1 MGRRRLEEIRKKEI
15 LDALIRVVSE
25 NGASGASIRSV
36 ANEVGCSHAMIT
48 HYVSSKAELF
58 LLGVEHLLSLYDQKI
73 PYRGAEA
80 GSAREALE
88 VFVRL
93 YLSLASE
100 KSGGVG
106 RAWLEFCLLANESE
120 GIRAAIDRGLKRGQ
134 KAVARI
140 VKDGIKAN
148 EFRPVDANEFARALL
163 ALLEGA
169 NLLRISSGVFTEKQG
184 ETAAMGMVASLLA
197 D

>member
-1 MGRRRLEEIRKKEI
+1 
-15 LDALIRVVSE
+15 
-25 NGASGASIRSV
+25 
-36 ANEVGCSHAMIT
+36 
-48 HYVSSKAELF
+48 
-58 LLGVEHLLSLYDQKI
+58 
-73 PYRGAEA
+73 
-80 GSAREALE
+80 
-88 VFVRL
+88 
-93 YLSLASE
+93 
-100 KSGGVG
+100 
-106 RAWLEFCLLANESE
+106 
-120 GIRAAIDRGLKRGQ
+120 LKRGQ

-148 EFRPVDANEFARALL
+148 EFRPVDANEFARALI

>member
-1 MGRRRLEEIRKKEI
+1 MGRLRLEEIRKKEI

-25 NGASGASIRSV
+25 NGASGAFIRSV

-106 RAWLEFCLLANESE
+106 RATRVWIC
-120 GIRAAIDRGLKRGQ
+120 G
-134 KAVARI
+134 
-140 VKDGIKAN
+140 
-148 EFRPVDANEFARALL
+148 
-163 ALLEGA
+163 
-169 NLLRISSGVFTEKQG
+169 LLR
-184 ETAAMGMVASLLA
+184 
-197 D
+197 